1 MRVVL
6 RGVLP
11 LVVALALAACGESDP
26 PAGQPLAPSGELA
39 VLAHPGDDLLFLAP
53 AIDDAVAARA
63 GLTVVYVTTGDDDGD
78 HDPLADLDARAAGV
92 RAAYAA
98 LAGASASDWSCG
110 WISIAGHAA
119 EHCRLAAAELS
130 LVLLGYPDG
139 HHDGA
144 ATGSLLQLW
153 EDHVTR
159 VTTEGARTAVYDRPG
174 LIATLA
180 AVIDATAPA
189 TLRTL
194 EVAATH
200 GADHSDHM
208 MVGALAVLAAA
219 AAQSSPQLI
228 AYRGDNIASEPAN
241 AAPGTLPR
249 SLDALA
255 RYTAC
260 TRGCAPC
267 GDACAADQLDATQR
281 AWIARSYPIEIRTSG
296 DGQLRLADR
305 CVVAPASAGVN
316 PVLTSCAG
324 ATTWQLGDDG
334 TLVADTGL
342 CLDVLVLTGEVVTSA
357 CDATG
362 VGGRLFF
369 DAEGH
374 VWSGVPPA
382 PASDMALA
390 HLYCLRDAGGR
401 PRAGLCGAASAP
413 VWQLAAP

>member
-1 MRVVL
+1 MGHAMSATVMH
-6 RGVLP
+6 
-11 LVVALALAACGESDP
+11 
-26 PAGQPLAPSGELA
+26 PASELA
-39 VLAHPGDDLLFLAP
+39 VLAHPGDDLLFLSP
-53 AIDDAVAARA
+53 AIGDAVAARA
-63 GLTVVYVTTGDDDGD
+63 GLTVVYVTTGGDDN
-78 HDPLADLDARAAGV
+78 PPADLDARTAGV

-110 WISIAGHAA
+110 WISIADHAA
-119 EHCRLAAAELS
+119 EHCRLAAAEIS

-139 HHDGA
+139 HHDGGA
-144 ATGSLLQLW
+144 PSSLLQLW
-153 EDHVTR
+153 EDHVAR
-159 VTTEGARTAVYDRPG
+159 VTTEGARTAVYNRPG

-180 AVIDATAPA
+180 ALIDATAPT

-200 GADHSDHM
+200 GPDHSDHM

-219 AAQSSPQLI
+219 ASQSAPPLI
-228 AYRGDNIASEPAN
+228 AYRGDNIVSEPAN
-241 AAPGTLPR
+241 TAPATLTR

-267 GDACAADQLDATQR
+267 GDACAADQLEATQR
-281 AWIARSYPIEIRTSG
+281 AWIARSYPIEMRTSG
-296 DGQLRLADR
+296 GGQLRLADR
-305 CVVAPASAGVN
+305 CVVAPASAGSN
-316 PVLTSCAG
+316 PVLTRGAG
-324 ATTWQLGDDG
+324 ATTWQLGDGG

-342 CLDVLVLTGEVVTSA
+342 CLDVLVLTGEVVA
-357 CDATG
+357 GDCVAAG

-382 PASDMALA
+382 PSDDMALA

-413 VWQLAAP
+413 VWQLAAPSVR